1 MRAAGFEPEDY
12 ETDPVEVW
20 PENWRAWQIF
30 VSVSGQWRSAGM
42 GGYVGL
48 DYGPLFTLMDR
59 HGLQGEQWHQTFEDI
74 RHIEAAALD
83 RMRAQQND

>member
-20 PENWRAWQIF
+20 PENWQSWSLF
-30 VSVSGQWRSAGM
+30 VQVSTQWRSAGM
-42 GGYVGL
+42 GGYIGL

-59 HGLQGEQWHQTFEDI
+59 HGLQGHEWHHTFEDI
-74 RHIEAAALD
+74 RVIESTALEQ
-83 RMRAQQND
+83 MKAQTND